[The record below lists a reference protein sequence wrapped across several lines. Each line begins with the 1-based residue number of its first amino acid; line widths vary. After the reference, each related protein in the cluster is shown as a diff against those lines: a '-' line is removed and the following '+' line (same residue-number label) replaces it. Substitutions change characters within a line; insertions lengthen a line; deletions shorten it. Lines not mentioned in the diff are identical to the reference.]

1 MSEALAPLALYAP
14 SQGFR
19 SDSRY
24 AAAHAAESAAQPA
37 DDPLERAFA
46 EGFASGAEQA
56 QAEAQVR
63 HEADLAARGKLEIA
77 AARLDSQLAEQLRL
91 RLRDTV
97 AALCET
103 ALAPMQLDEAALLRR
118 IERALALFARADD
131 ERVIRLN
138 PDDLPLVSASLAK
151 DWTVLPDPALER
163 GSLRVEAANGG
174 VEDGPAQWRLAIA
187 EALDLS

>member
-1 MSEALAPLALYAP
+1 MSEGLAPLALYAP

-19 SDSRY
+19 GDSRF
-24 AAAHAAESAAQPA
+24 AAALAPEPEAQPA
-37 DDPLERAFA
+37 EDPVERAFA

-56 QAEAQVR
+56 RAEAEAR
-63 HEADLAARGKLEIA
+63 HEADLAAQAKLVIA
-77 AARLDSQLAEQLRL
+77 ATRLDQQLAEQLRQ

-103 ALAPMQLDEAALLRR
+103 ALAPMRLDEAALLRR
-118 IERALALFARADD
+118 IERAVALFARADD

-138 PDDLPLVSASLAK
+138 PEDLRLVSDNLAK
-151 DWTVLPDPALER
+151 EWTIVPDPALER

-187 EALDLS
+187 EALDLC